1 MAGTVYGQT
10 PQIDAVSP
18 TQNELNVAV
27 NTSIS
32 VTFDIDMDA
41 ATINNSTFVVNSLN
55 TGLHDG
61 NITYN
66 DLITSRLKIS
76 TMERW

>member
-1 MAGTVYGQT
+1 MKIINVLIAIFILMAGTVYGQT

-41 ATINNSTFVVNSLN
+41 ATINNSTHKNCRFPAV
-55 TGLHDG
+55 
-61 NITYN
+61 
-66 DLITSRLKIS
+66 
-76 TMERW
+76 